1 MQEEHYMWFAF
12 EENLLSFIEDN
23 EILVFVLVLLALMFV
38 ANLLGLFDKD
48 DDEEEDCPEETD
60 QI

>member
-1 MQEEHYMWFAF
+1 MWFAF